1 MTHKAYEFLNE
12 SFLFNDADRDN
23 RYSSHTDSDLK
34 KELKRY
40 REHVLSNDEFLQQ
53 ELTAN
58 SSQLKVFSTTR
69 ISDYSSIQQLMQ
81 SALYLEQ
88 VVSPDPLF
96 ELTFEPSNQSKLM
109 GQFLDM
115 PKSEI
120 VNRKELVKTIG
131 NMKNLVPMVSS
142 SYLKFFPLS
151 YYCEPDEETPL
162 TYSESGYADALP
174 PAILS
179 KYLEKVEVKSIR
191 RAKECLT
198 LENSLRIGRDI
209 AVQFRGDQIEN
220 TNFYCL
226 LETEFVKVKDES
238 GVFQFKMHLPDE
250 PPTNENFQTW
260 VTQSINQSAL
270 AHYRKLLEEFAFAS
284 NFKASYLTCS
294 EFTNSLLGECGSRQ
308 SIEQFTSNC
317 ILNFNL
323 PFLNNITILDL
334 MNVKNNDGEAFQMF
348 RIELERKL
356 RELRLETNSENL
368 RVQAENVMHELSEV
382 QVAIIEQKM
391 KSLKRG
397 VFSTIGIGLSE
408 LVSTVV
414 TSGISIAA
422 MISAFSNRYD
432 SYADYKAQIRENPAY
447 FLWKV
452 KSQK

>member
-1 MTHKAYEFLNE
+1 
-12 SFLFNDADRDN
+12 
-23 RYSSHTDSDLK
+23 
-34 KELKRY
+34 
-40 REHVLSNDEFLQQ
+40 
-53 ELTAN
+53 
-58 SSQLKVFSTTR
+58 
-69 ISDYSSIQQLMQ
+69 
-81 SALYLEQ
+81 
-88 VVSPDPLF
+88 
-96 ELTFEPSNQSKLM
+96 
-109 GQFLDM
+109 M

-260 VTQSINQSAL
+260 VTSPSI
-270 AHYRKLLEEFAFAS
+270 
-284 NFKASYLTCS
+284 
-294 EFTNSLLGECGSRQ
+294 SLLWLTTGS
-308 SIEQFTSNC
+308 C
-317 ILNFNL
+317 
-323 PFLNNITILDL
+323 
-334 MNVKNNDGEAFQMF
+334 
-348 RIELERKL
+348 
-356 RELRLETNSENL
+356 
-368 RVQAENVMHELSEV
+368 
-382 QVAIIEQKM
+382 
-391 KSLKRG
+391 
-397 VFSTIGIGLSE
+397 
-408 LVSTVV
+408 
-414 TSGISIAA
+414 
-422 MISAFSNRYD
+422 
-432 SYADYKAQIRENPAY
+432 
-447 FLWKV
+447 
-452 KSQK
+452 